1 MSKIIVAIDGP
12 AASGKSTAAKKLA
25 ELLGYV
31 YLDTGAMYRA
41 ITYIALKNNIV
52 DDIDKVI
59 KAVKGLDISLKFENS
74 VTRVFVN
81 DEEVTDFIRT
91 PEVSEKVSEISR
103 IPEVRTELVRLQK
116 QMSEKGSIVAEGRDI
131 TTVVFPN
138 ADVKIYMN
146 ASADVRTERRYKEFI
161 EKGMDV
167 KIDDVRENLKK
178 RDEIDS
184 GREISPLRKTEEAI
198 EVDTT
203 NLTVEE
209 ELTKIVALIKKAEL
223 NSHHNSLK

>member
-1 MSKIIVAIDGP
+1 MIVAIDGP